1 MKFFGSRVGPA
12 LRVLQLR
19 AKKSSSAPVAGRAA
33 SGNAATAGEKPGKRQ
48 QPLQGSRPS
57 AHPSITHGQ
66 SVGCI
71 EAAKVDASWVRIAA
85 GGATEGRANGAPSS
99 GWGRGGRWAL
109 TTCKSLDLMNRSAR
123 FWASRHG
130 LYSLW
135 CCALQYSTVV
145 VWLPNGRRRR

>member
-57 AHPSITHGQ
+57 AHPSPSGR
-66 SVGCI
+66 SVSWLHRSCKGGCI
-71 EAAKVDASWVRIAA
+71 V
-85 GGATEGRANGAPSS
+85 GQN
-99 GWGRGGRWAL
+99 RGGR
-109 TTCKSLDLMNRSAR
+109 SHRRAR
-123 FWASRHG
+123 
-130 LYSLW
+130 
-135 CCALQYSTVV
+135 
-145 VWLPNGRRRR
+145 